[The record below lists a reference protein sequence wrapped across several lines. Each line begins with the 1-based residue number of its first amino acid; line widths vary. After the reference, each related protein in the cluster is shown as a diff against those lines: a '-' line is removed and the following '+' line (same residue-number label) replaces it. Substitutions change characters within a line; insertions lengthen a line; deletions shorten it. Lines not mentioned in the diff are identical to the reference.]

1 MEYPTKFNKYR
12 RLKEREALSKS
23 PSKDGFAL
31 SNGFPMPNSVQVSNV
46 TLIPNTCSTFASNC
60 TLTPVERKIVL
71 QPSIYDS
78 SSATFVTH
86 CPAVDCK
93 QEEGCYQRTD
103 LFNQP
108 CSLPNSL
115 VENTRLLSYRLNDV
129 VMKEEEDCE
138 EEELPLNLT
147 ISSAK
152 NQKEIQNSPSCR
164 QQIGSTVEGH
174 SNDCGFNTGRPIPQG
189 LTENMIIEEHFQR
202 SLGSSYFMLFE
213 RSSPSP
219 APVASSNPIMCK
231 AKSAGHKSHTD
242 VMNSVSGSVD
252 DHFSKSLGDVWTK
265 VKASNLPKEL
275 DLLPSSVDDHFA
287 KALGEMWY
295 KIQAEKDPSDSS
307 NSPRLSP
314 KTCPSSA
321 ASSFVRS

>member
-1 MEYPTKFNKYR
+1 MVVNDFYF
-12 RLKEREALSKS
+12 S
-23 PSKDGFAL
+23 
-31 SNGFPMPNSVQVSNV
+31 
-46 TLIPNTCSTFASNC
+46 
-60 TLTPVERKIVL
+60 VL

-189 LTENMIIEEHFQR
+189 TNNVNGCIDQYHFNEYIAF
-202 SLGSSYFMLFE
+202 S
-213 RSSPSP
+213 
-219 APVASSNPIMCK
+219 CC
-231 AKSAGHKSHTD
+231 SAI
-242 VMNSVSGSVD
+242 NVS
-252 DHFSKSLGDVWTK
+252 T
-265 VKASNLPKEL
+265 
-275 DLLPSSVDDHFA
+275 
-287 KALGEMWY
+287 
-295 KIQAEKDPSDSS
+295 
-307 NSPRLSP
+307 R
-314 KTCPSSA
+314 
-321 ASSFVRS
+321 